1 MKGRPIDD
9 ISEIFNVLKKFD
21 GKVLCE
27 IKYDG
32 ERAQIH
38 YEDGRIFSFSRNFES
53 QNQKYKNIL
62 EKLKN
67 HFIDYRV
74 KNCIIDCEIIG
85 FDYTKSKIL
94 SFQQL
99 QTKNE
104 SSELEEK
111 IFFFDVYYYNDK
123 SFINEP
129 LPIRRNQLLS
139 FKSTDFF
146 TPSEGFELNLKG
158 PNGESEV
165 VQQIN
170 DFLSDSLQQ
179 GYEGIF
185 IKTMDAKLSVY
196 NGNSRVQWIKVK
208 IQKKF
213 DFICFFF
220 HSLKKHR

>member
-21 GKVLCE
+21 GRILCE

-38 YEDGRIFSFSRNFES
+38 YENGQIFSFSRSFEH
-53 QNQKYKNIL
+53 QIEKYKNIL
-62 EKLKN
+62 ERLKN
-67 HFIDYRV
+67 HFIALGI

-85 FDYTKSKIL
+85 FDYSKSQIL

-104 SSELEEK
+104 STNLEEK

-129 LPIRRNQLLS
+129 FPVRRNQLLS
-139 FKSTDFF
+139 SFKPTDFF
-146 TPSEGFELNLKG
+146 APAEGFELNLKG
-158 PNGESEV
+158 SNGQEEV

-170 DFLSDSLQQ
+170 DFLSESLQQ

-185 IKTMDAKLSVY
+185 IKTMDEKLSVY

-208 IQKKF
+208 FSNNFSFLHVLNI
-213 DFICFFF
+213 
-220 HSLKKHR
+220 S